1 MDTIIERIKK
11 LLALA
16 NNNPDPKEAE
26 SAMALASKLM
36 LKHSISQE
44 SIDGHTGKSEMYNEV
59 MSTGKF
65 ATWQATLLIIIAR
78 SNLCE
83 VVKIKRDDYT
93 VLGVKAN
100 VQVTREMYE
109 WLSGEIHRHA
119 QLGYAKKDARSNYG
133 SMDPHRFHTSFKHG
147 ANTALSARLHKVTE
161 EVKSES
167 TSNASALMVISNKVA
182 VYTKEVFPKTI
193 PTKSRAGENSAG
205 NAFGAG
211 HKVGSELNLKPTKL
225 IGG

>member
-16 NNNPDPKEAE
+16 HNNPDPKEAE

-44 SIDGHTGKSEMYNEV
+44 AIDGHTGKTEMYNEV
-59 MSTGKF
+59 MQTGKF
-65 ATWQATLLIIIAR
+65 ATWQATLLVIIAR

-83 VVKIKRDDYT
+83 VVKVKRDDYV
-93 VLGVKAN
+93 VLGIKAN
-100 VQVTREMYE
+100 VAVTREMYQ

-119 QLGYAKKDARSNYG
+119 QLGFAKKDEHSNFG

-147 ANTALSARLHKVTE
+147 ANTALSARLAKVQE
-161 EVKSES
+161 EVKAES
-167 TSNASALMVISNKVA
+167 SSNASALMVISNKVA
-182 VYTKEVFPKTI
+182 VYSKEVFPHTS
-193 PTKSRAGENSAG
+193 PTKTRAGNNAAG

-225 IGG
+225 IGE